1 MTPHFRSAALFA
13 AALTVTAAA
22 APVKIELPTETPLFK
37 AGPGSELVTAQCLT
51 CHSSEYITI
60 QPPFA
65 RPAWKASVEK
75 MQKKFGAPIP
85 PEQVDALVD
94 YIVKNYGTEAADSL
108 GKKPTGG
115 TTPTR

>member
-1 MTPHFRSAALFA
+1 MTPHFRSAALLA

-94 YIVKNYGTEAADSL
+94 YIVKNYGTERADTPD
-108 GKKPTGG
+108 KPSAVRVA
-115 TTPTR
+115 PNK